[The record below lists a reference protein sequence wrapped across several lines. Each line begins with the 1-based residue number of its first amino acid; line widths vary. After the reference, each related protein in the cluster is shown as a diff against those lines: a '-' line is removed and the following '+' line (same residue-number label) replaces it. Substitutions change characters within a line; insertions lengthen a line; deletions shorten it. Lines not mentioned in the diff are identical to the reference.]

1 MGRRPYGT
9 GSVYEQGA
17 SWYGRWYQNG
27 KRVKRKIGP
36 IRQPGSRD
44 GLTENMVGKRLQR
57 MMLEAD
63 AIEPVPERITVQE
76 AGERLLAHLT
86 ALGRKPTTLNAY
98 RAALKTHLSPVIGAI
113 TLENV
118 TPTDIERFMAHD
130 RQAGASAK
138 TTLNALGFLHSVF
151 EFAQRR
157 GWCSRN
163 PCKLVDK
170 PRVEK
175 TTDIRFLTE
184 DELEALL
191 RATTDPRDR
200 VMYMIAAMTG
210 LRQGELLALRW
221 QDVDWPAATFGTW
234 TAAAGVPLR
243 TLQEWM
249 GHRDFATTLIYAD
262 YQPSSREAEF
272 IARAF
277 GPGPNLGP
285 NLSET
290 ERNSEHGNPANTG

>member
-63 AIEPVPERITVQE
+63 AIEPVAERITVQE

-221 QDVDWPAATFGTW
+221 QDVDWPAAASGSGVTTCVVSGARQRHV
-234 TAAAGVPLR
+234 AAAAASRSPTASPGS
-243 TLQEWM
+243 WS
-249 GHRDFATTLIYAD
+249 ATTSAATTGPTRI
-262 YQPSSREAEF
+262 SSSATRSAGRSW
-272 IARAF
+272 ITA
-277 GPGPNLGP
+277 
-285 NLSET
+285 S
-290 ERNSEHGNPANTG
+290 S